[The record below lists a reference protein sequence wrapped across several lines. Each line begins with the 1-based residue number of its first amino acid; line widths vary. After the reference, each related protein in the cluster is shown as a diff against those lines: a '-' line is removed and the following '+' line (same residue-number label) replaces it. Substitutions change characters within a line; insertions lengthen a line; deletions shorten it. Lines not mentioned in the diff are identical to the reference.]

1 MCRLEL
7 SETPESCFSRVVI
20 VVRLCY
26 AMENTSDQTSNLS
39 TEDCNLPL
47 PHGVA
52 LITVNSI
59 VGVFGTIGNLLVCV
73 AVVISPRLRR
83 SSNYLLFSLAIADL
97 IVTML
102 CEPVLVAHLAKRTFF
117 NDCAAK
123 LDQAYRILT
132 RLSCSASVVH
142 MAAISVDRFIAVVY
156 PLRYKSIID
165 NYGLKILLIT
175 SWVLP
180 ITVAISNIV
189 IPAHFHQV
197 KAFLG
202 LGVFGTSYLTVFL
215 FYSMIVISLVK
226 RRKEKKQL
234 RAHSS
239 KDASQA
245 SLEIRVAFT
254 LAIVIVVFTVSWAPL
269 VSTFFAAGKPLVETL
284 GVAHLWIGTLALSNS
299 AMNFVIYG
307 SRMRNF
313 RQGYAE
319 CGRKLLV
326 VLRPKHILERT

>member
-1 MCRLEL
+1 MDQSLED
-7 SETPESCFSRVVI
+7 SS
-20 VVRLCY
+20 
-26 AMENTSDQTSNLS
+26 NQTF
-39 TEDCNLPL
+39 NLPTENCSFPL
-47 PHGVA
+47 AHGVA

-156 PLRYKSIID
+156 PLRYKNIID

-175 SWVLP
+175 SWALP
-180 ITVAISNIV
+180 ITVPILIAV
-189 IPAHFHQV
+189 IPANFSQA
-197 KAFLG
+197 KAFIG
-202 LGVFGTSYLTVFL
+202 LGIFGTSYLTVFL
-215 FYSMIVISLVK
+215 FYSLIMIALIK
-226 RRKEKKQL
+226 RRLGSKQL
-234 RAHSS
+234 RMHSS
-239 KDASQA
+239 NDTSQPNV
-245 SLEIRVAFT
+245 EIRVAFT
-254 LAIVIVVFTVSWAPL
+254 LAIVIAVFTVSWAPL
-269 VSTFFAAGKPLVETL
+269 VTTLFATGKPLVKIQ
-284 GVAHLWIGTLALSNS
+284 GVAHWWIGTLALSNS

-307 SRMRNF
+307 SRIRNF
-313 RQGYAE
+313 YEAYAV
-319 CGRKLLV
+319 CGRKLFDI
-326 VLRPKHILERT
+326 LRPKFLCADTTL

>member
-1 MCRLEL
+1 MDQSLED
-7 SETPESCFSRVVI
+7 SSNQTFNIPT
-20 VVRLCY
+20 
-26 AMENTSDQTSNLS
+26 ENCSF
-39 TEDCNLPL
+39 PL
-47 PHGVA
+47 AHGVA

-156 PLRYKSIID
+156 PLRYKNIID

-215 FYSMIVISLVK
+215 FYSLIMISLIK
-226 RRKEKKQL
+226 RRLGSKQL
-234 RAHSS
+234 RMHSS
-239 KDASQA
+239 NDTSQPNV
-245 SLEIRVAFT
+245 EIRVAFT
-254 LAIVIVVFTVSWAPL
+254 LAIVIAVFTVSWAPL
-269 VSTFFAAGKPLVETL
+269 VTTLFATGKPLVKIQ
-284 GVAHLWIGTLALSNS
+284 GVAHWWIGTLALSNS

-313 RQGYAE
+313 HEAYAV
-319 CGRKLLV
+319 CGRKLFDI
-326 VLRPKHILERT
+326 LRPKFLCADTTL